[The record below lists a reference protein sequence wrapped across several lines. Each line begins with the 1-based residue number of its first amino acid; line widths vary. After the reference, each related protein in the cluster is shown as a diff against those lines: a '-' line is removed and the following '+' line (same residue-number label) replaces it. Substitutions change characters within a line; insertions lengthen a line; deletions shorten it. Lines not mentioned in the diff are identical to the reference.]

1 MVNREKLHK
10 ILTLVLEITERG
22 QGENGYPYVS
32 LWISNYGYPIWVTA
46 KNNGFSPES
55 KYDINILVESD
66 ADADKAIEALEEL
79 LKKAVDKIGENGLKE
94 NFFGKKE
101 KEINE

>member
-1 MVNREKLHK
+1 MINREKLHK

-32 LWISNYGYPIWVTA
+32 LGISNLGFPMWLLA
-46 KNNGFSPES
+46 NDNGFTPES
-55 KYDINILVESD
+55 KYDIDIFVEND

-79 LKKAVDKIGENGLKE
+79 LKKAMDKIGENGVEE
-94 NFFGKKE
+94 NLFGKKE

>member
-10 ILTLVLEITERG
+10 ILTLVSEITERG
-22 QGENGYPYVS
+22 EGVDGYPYVS
-32 LWISNYGYPIWVTA
+32 LGISNYGYPIWVTA
-46 KNNGFSPES
+46 KNNGFSPEG
-55 KYDINILVESD
+55 KYDIDIFVESD

-101 KEINE
+101 EINE

>member
-32 LWISNYGYPIWVTA
+32 LGISNYGYPIWFAA
-46 KNNGFSPES
+46 KNNGFSPEG
-55 KYDINILVESD
+55 KYDTDIFVEND

-79 LKKAVDKIGENGLKE
+79 LKKAVGKIGENDGSNTVLR
-94 NFFGKKE
+94 
-101 KEINE
+101 